1 VFWFSAA
8 RFGVP
13 LFLCHPCSFEFLY
26 ERWFTLRLTR
36 ASRIFHPANSFLPEI
51 IYHPER
57 GLWRSSVKLG
67 NLCLALTIAFSSLA
81 VFPTALAQ
89 APAVHKPRP
98 QRSLPSLEGHWSG
111 SLQAGEAM
119 LHLVLHVS
127 KAADGSLQATID
139 SLDQGV
145 YGIEVTA
152 LTLKNSI
159 LNFSV
164 ASAGASYEGKFS
176 ADHTRIEG
184 DWIQGSAS
192 LPLVFHRQAAG
203 AGAKKPSDSIAAAE
217 GVWQGALEGNGMRL
231 RLQLHVSHDDQKQLV
246 AALDSPDQG
255 VSGLPAINVS
265 QKDASFHFEIP
276 VVSGV
281 YVGTLNAAKT
291 AINGSWTQN
300 GSQQKLD
307 FTRSDQLLE
316 LVRPQNPTKPYPYKE
331 EEITFANASAKLS
344 LSATLTLPPGQ
355 GPFPASILLSD
366 SGPLDRD
373 ESLVGHR
380 PFLVLADHLTRKG
393 IAVLRFDKRGIGK
406 STGDYASATTEDF
419 AADAQAAFAY
429 LKTRKEIDTKK
440 IGLIG
445 HSEGGL
451 IAPLLAARSSDVA
464 WIVLL
469 AAPGLKGEDTLL
481 LQSELILRAAGV
493 NDGEVARTLAFNK
506 QTYALVREEKDP
518 AALEAK
524 LNGLVLNTTT
534 GAALPPAAVQAQVRM
549 MVSPWFRFYLDYDPL
564 PALQKTA
571 CPVLALNGEKDL
583 QVSPK
588 ENLAKIQKALQDG
601 GNKDFQTTELP
612 GLNHLFQH
620 SPTGSPTEYGGIL
633 ETMAPLAL
641 NAVSDWVLKHTAP

>member
-1 VFWFSAA
+1 VK
-8 RFGVP
+8 FG
-13 LFLCHPCSFEFLY
+13 SF
-26 ERWFTLRLTR
+26 
-36 ASRIFHPANSFLPEI
+36 
-51 IYHPER
+51 
-57 GLWRSSVKLG
+57 
-67 NLCLALTIAFSSLA
+67 CLALAFSAISVTA
-81 VFPTALAQ
+81 FSTALAQ
-89 APAVHKPRP
+89 APAVHKPQP
-98 QRSLPSLEGHWSG
+98 QRSLPPLEGHWSG
-111 SLQAGEAM
+111 SLQAGEAV
-119 LHLVLHVS
+119 LHLVLHIS

-145 YGIEVTA
+145 YGIAVTA
-152 LTLKNSI
+152 LTRKGSTLRFN
-159 LNFSV
+159 V
-164 ASAGASYEGKFS
+164 ASAGASYEGKLS
-176 ADHTRIEG
+176 VDHASIEG

-203 AGAKKPSDSIAAAE
+203 VGAKKPCDAIAAAE

-231 RLQLHVSHDDQKQLV
+231 RLQLHVSHDDQKHLV

-255 VSGLPAINVS
+255 VSGLPAIKVA
-265 QKDASFHFEIP
+265 QKDANFHFEIP

-281 YVGTLNAAKT
+281 YDGTLNAAKT
-291 AINGSWTQN
+291 AIHGSWTQN
-300 GSQQKLD
+300 GAEQKLD
-307 FTRSDQLLE
+307 FIRSDQLLD
-316 LVRPQNPTKPYPYKE
+316 LVRPQNPTRPYPYQE
-331 EEITFANASAKLS
+331 EEISFPNANAKVS
-344 LSATLTLPPGQ
+344 LAATLTLPPGQ
-355 GPFPASILLSD
+355 DPFPASILLSD
-366 SGPLDRD
+366 SGPNDRD
-373 ESLVGHR
+373 ESIAGHR

-419 AADAQAAFAY
+419 AADAQAAVAY
-429 LKTRKEIDTKK
+429 LKTRKEIDAKK

-469 AAPGLKGEDTLL
+469 AGPGLKGEDTLL
-481 LQSELILRAAGV
+481 LQSELILRTAGV
-493 NDGEVARTLAFNK
+493 NDAEVARTLAFNK
-506 QTYALVREEKDP
+506 RTYALVREEKDP

-524 LNGLVLNTTT
+524 LNELVRNTST

-588 ENLAKIQKALQDG
+588 EHLAKIQKALQDG
-601 GNKDFQTTELP
+601 GNKDFQATELP

-620 SPTGSPTEYGGIL
+620 GPTGSPTEYGGIE

-641 NAVSDWVLKHTAP
+641 NAVSDWVRKHAAP

>member
-1 VFWFSAA
+1 
-8 RFGVP
+8 
-13 LFLCHPCSFEFLY
+13 
-26 ERWFTLRLTR
+26 
-36 ASRIFHPANSFLPEI
+36 
-51 IYHPER
+51 
-57 GLWRSSVKLG
+57 VKLG
-67 NLCLALTIAFSSLA
+67 SLWLALAASFLSLA
-81 VFPTALAQ
+81 FFSVAAAQ
-89 APAVHKPRP
+89 APAVHKPRS
-98 QRSLPSLEGHWSG
+98 QHNLPPLEGHWSG
-111 SLQAGEAM
+111 SLPAGDAV

-152 LTLKNSI
+152 ITLKDSI
-159 LNFSV
+159 LRFSV
-164 ASAGASYEGKFS
+164 VSAGASYEGKLS
-176 ADHTRIEG
+176 ANHASIEG

-203 AGAKKPSDSIAAAE
+203 AGAKKPSDAIAGAE
-217 GVWQGALEGNGMRL
+217 GIWQGALEGNGMRL

-265 QKDASFHFEIP
+265 QKDAAFHFEIP

-281 YVGTLNAAKT
+281 YDGTLNTAKT
-291 AINGSWTQN
+291 IINGSWMQN
-300 GSQQKLD
+300 GSEQKLD
-307 FTRSDQLLE
+307 FTRSDQLLD
-316 LVRPQNPTKPYPYKE
+316 LARPQNPTKPYPYKE
-331 EEITFANASAKLS
+331 EEITFANASAKIS
-344 LSATLTLPPGQ
+344 LAGTLTLPPGQ

-373 ESLVGHR
+373 EFLAGHR

-406 STGDYASATTEDF
+406 STGDYATATTEDF

-429 LKTRKEIDTKK
+429 LKTRKEIDAKK

-451 IAPLLAARSSDVA
+451 IAPLLATHSRDAA

-469 AAPGLKGEDTLL
+469 AGPGLKGEDTLL

-506 QTYALVREEKDP
+506 RTYALVRAEKDP
-518 AALEAK
+518 GALEAK
-524 LNGLVLNTTT
+524 LNELVRNTST
-534 GAALPPAAVQAQVRM
+534 GAALPPAAVQSQVRM

-564 PALQKTA
+564 PALQKTE

-583 QVSPK
+583 QIAPK

-601 GNKDFQTTELP
+601 GNKDFQATELP
-612 GLNHLFQH
+612 GLNHLFQY

-641 NAVSDWVLKHTAP
+641 NAVSDWVLKHSAP